1 MKSFES
7 TFSFTK
13 ILSISKWNAWVLW
26 GMEEIVKPIKTV
38 IILLKTEIKLLAKQ
52 ADIRVIIISIPIE
65 QSPNKM
71 HYEELKENSNSDDD
85 FCK

>member
-1 MKSFES
+1 
-7 TFSFTK
+7 
-13 ILSISKWNAWVLW
+13 
-26 GMEEIVKPIKTV
+26 MEEIVKPIKTV